1 MSKERTQG
9 KKKLS
14 IPVQL
19 AIALVLGV
27 AAGFIFRDKCGY
39 IAFIGTLFV
48 RLLKMCVYP
57 LVLFSIISG
66 VANVANIGKLKKIG
80 GQFLLYTFVSS
91 LAAGLLGC
99 LAITITGVGKG
110 LVLQETVDSSVQEIS
125 MVDSIV
131 QWVPDNAFAALSN
144 GSLVQIIV
152 FAIFFGTMV
161 TLLRQDEVNVDMVA
175 KIVDGCN
182 SIMQK
187 MVEVVMKVAPYGVFC
202 LIANLVGTTG
212 VQNLKEIFTMVLTMW
227 GACLVH
233 IFIILPLLL
242 LLMGRVS
249 PIKFY
254 KNVLPAILM
263 AFCTQSSAATLPVTM
278 EVSKDNNGVPD
289 EVVNLCAA
297 PAATINMDGA
307 AIEYTIYVLFAAHAF
322 DIHFTPWQIL
332 FMIVICVVC
341 SAGAAGVPGGGI
353 VMCSICL
360 TTMGLPNE
368 EVTAMVAGVYVL
380 LDVASTTLNVTG
392 DCCGMVCIASRL
404 GILDKDKFNA

>member
-1 MSKERTQG
+1 MSQETIQK

-14 IPVQL
+14 IPAKL

-27 AAGFIFRDKCGY
+27 IAGIIFRDKCSY
-39 IAFIGTLFV
+39 IAFIGTVFI

-66 VANVANIGKLKKIG
+66 VASVANIGRLKKIG

-91 LAAGLLGC
+91 LAAGVLGS
-99 LAITITGVGKG
+99 LAISLTGAGNG
-110 LVLQETVDSSVQEIS
+110 LVLQATVDSSVEKVS
-125 MVDSIV
+125 MLESIV
-131 QWVPDNAFAALSN
+131 EWVPSNVFESLSN
-144 GSLVQIIV
+144 GTLVQIIV
-152 FAIFFGTMV
+152 FAIFFGVMI
-161 TLLRQDEVNVDMVA
+161 TLIRQDDEAVSVVA
-175 KIVDGCN
+175 KVVEGCN
-182 SIMQK
+182 AIMQK
-187 MVEVVMKVAPYGVFC
+187 MVGAVMVVAPYGVFC

-212 VQNLKEIFTMVLTMW
+212 VKNLKEIFTMVLTLW
-227 GACLVH
+227 GASAVH
-233 IFIILPLLL
+233 ILILLPLLL
-242 LLMGRVS
+242 KFFGHVS

-254 KNVLPAILM
+254 RNSIPVMLM
-263 AFCTQSSAATLPVTM
+263 AFSTQSSAATLPVTM
-278 EVSKDNNGVPD
+278 EVSKNKNGVPNEIVD
-289 EVVNLCAA
+289 LCAA

-307 AIEYTIYVLFAAHAF
+307 AIEYTIYTLFAAHAF
-322 DIHFTPWQIL
+322 GVHFSPLQII
-332 FMIVICVVC
+332 FMIVLCVVC

-368 EVTAMVAGVYVL
+368 EITAMVAGVYVL

-404 GILDKDKFNA
+404 GLLDEAKFNA